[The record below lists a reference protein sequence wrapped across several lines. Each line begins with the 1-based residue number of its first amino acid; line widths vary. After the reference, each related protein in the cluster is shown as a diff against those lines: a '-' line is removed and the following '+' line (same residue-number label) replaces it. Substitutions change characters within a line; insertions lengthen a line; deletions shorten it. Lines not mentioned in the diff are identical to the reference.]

1 MNAPEFITTTSNE
14 ELQSRWKKVRDA
26 MEEQGLEALVMQ
38 GHDDWL
44 GGYVRWFTDVWAT
57 NGYPRTIIFYL
68 DKPMSVVEMGAFGD
82 TRRLHGED
90 SLHRGVD
97 RMYFTPSFFSVGYTP
112 QNDADLVTNELKR
125 SGVKNVGLL
134 TPASLPSSLV
144 KSIEA
149 LDVLYLS
156 DATNMVDEIKAVK
169 SPEEQLAIRAAC
181 AMQDEIFE
189 AVCGFIR
196 PGLRDIDVINFAQ
209 AKAHELGSD
218 NGLFLGSSSPL
229 GVSARFKPRQQQ
241 GRTIAKG
248 EHFSMLIEVNGPGGM
263 YTEVARTIV
272 LGKST
277 SKLKDQFELMKQ
289 AQDHT
294 LSLMKP
300 GAAPAD
306 IAQKHNEWMVA
317 HGLPP
322 EHRLY
327 AHGQGYDLVER
338 PLIRQDE
345 TMKLAAGMNL
355 AVHPGYDDQTVF
367 AVICD
372 NYLITDDGVSEC
384 LHKTPKQIFEIY

>member
-1 MNAPEFITTTSNE
+1 MSAQEFITSTSDE
-14 ELQSRWKKVRDA
+14 ELESRWQKVRAA
-26 MEEQGLEALVMQ
+26 MIENGLDALVMQ

-68 DKPMSVVEMGAFGD
+68 DQPMSVVEMGAFGD
-82 TRRLHGED
+82 TRQLGGKD
-90 SLHRGVD
+90 GVHRGVD
-97 RMYFTPSFFSVGYTP
+97 KMYFTPSFFSVGYTP
-112 QNDADLVTNELKR
+112 QNDADIVTAELKR
-125 SGVKNVGLL
+125 AGVKNVGLL

-149 LDVLYLS
+149 ISSINVG
-156 DATNMVDEIKAVK
+156 DATDMVDHIKAIK

-181 AMQDEIFE
+181 EMQDKIFE
-189 AVCGFIR
+189 AVCNYIK

-209 AKAHELGSD
+209 SKAHELGSD

-229 GVSARFKPRQQQ
+229 GISARFKPRQQQ
-241 GRTIAKG
+241 GRTMAKG
-248 EHFSMLIEVNGPGGM
+248 EHFSMLVEVNGPGGM

-277 SKLKDQFELMKQ
+277 SKLKDEFALMKQ

-306 IAQKHNEWMVA
+306 IAQKHNEWMIA
-317 HGLPP
+317 HNLPP
-322 EHRLY
+322 ENRLY
-327 AHGQGYDLVER
+327 SHGQGYDLVER
-338 PLIRQDE
+338 PLIRHDE

-355 AVHPGYDDQTVF
+355 AVHPGYDDETVF

-372 NYLITDDGVSEC
+372 NYLITDTGVSEC